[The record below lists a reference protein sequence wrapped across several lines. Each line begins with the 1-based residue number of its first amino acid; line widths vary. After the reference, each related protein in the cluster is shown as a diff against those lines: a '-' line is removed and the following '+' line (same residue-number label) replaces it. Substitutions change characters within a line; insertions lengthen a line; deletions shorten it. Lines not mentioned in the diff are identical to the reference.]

1 MIRAI
6 SAALGESWEKTYK
19 ALVKHSIK
27 TGYFLNTPE
36 CYGPFLEENGFK
48 KQKQPVYKNGKKMR
62 FIDFCKKFDGCAVC
76 NCGKGHVTYVAEN
89 GVWDIWNCE
98 NEIVGIYWVYE
109 ND

>member
-1 MIRAI
+1 
-6 SAALGESWEKTYK
+6 
-19 ALVKHSIK
+19 
-27 TGYFLNTPE
+27 
-36 CYGPFLEENGFK
+36 
-48 KQKQPVYKNGKKMR
+48 MR